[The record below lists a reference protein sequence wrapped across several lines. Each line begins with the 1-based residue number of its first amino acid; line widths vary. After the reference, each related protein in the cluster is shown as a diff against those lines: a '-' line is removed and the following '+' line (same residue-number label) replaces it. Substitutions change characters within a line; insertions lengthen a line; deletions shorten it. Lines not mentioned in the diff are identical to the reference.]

1 MKDSRSARPKRS
13 KKNAMLSRRL
23 DDVPHS
29 AELAQYETRFRELKN
44 AVTRKLRETKRQFAL
59 YNSLAKRSEHAAKE
73 ISLLTSVK
81 EQLHLLDTKIGKESL
96 RDSLRDISS
105 AVSKTADN
113 AERKK
118 MNEKRAE
125 ELLAED
131 QREHIEKRKEY
142 LKLTKEFKDL
152 CKREER
158 CLRSSEEGKEEEEN
172 TNTNRQRSG
181 SSSRS
186 SSDDDS
192 GRSRRSRSRSSNR
205 SDDDE

>member
-1 MKDSRSARPKRS
+1 
-13 KKNAMLSRRL
+13 
-23 DDVPHS
+23 
-29 AELAQYETRFRELKN
+29 
-44 AVTRKLRETKRQFAL
+44 L

-172 TNTNRQRSG
+172 TNRQRRSG
-181 SSSRS
+181 SHS

-192 GRSRRSRSRSSNR
+192 GRSSRSRSRSRSNSSNR
-205 SDDDE
+205 SDDDA

>member
-1 MKDSRSARPKRS
+1 
-13 KKNAMLSRRL
+13 
-23 DDVPHS
+23 
-29 AELAQYETRFRELKN
+29 
-44 AVTRKLRETKRQFAL
+44 L

>member
-1 MKDSRSARPKRS
+1 
-13 KKNAMLSRRL
+13 
-23 DDVPHS
+23 
-29 AELAQYETRFRELKN
+29 
-44 AVTRKLRETKRQFAL
+44 L

-172 TNTNRQRSG
+172 TNSRRSG

-192 GRSRRSRSRSSNR
+192 RRSRRSRSRSSNR